1 MSCDDMSKEKIMSYI
16 LQGKPNKEIAE
27 LCNVSVR
34 TVERHRKKVKEA
46 TSGKKPTTT
55 SDRKIKKEVAKVMI
69 QTGSSIREAAD
80 MVGLPKSTVG
90 DISSKEKLQVS
101 QLEYLKAFAAEQA
114 ERIRQNKLK
123 RLAINEEATKA
134 IEYEI
139 KHWKDTGIIS
149 KAAMEKL
156 VMTEELE
163 QLILETDRIEKLEK
177 LEIERKKVEGDA
189 NENVEPVTIIDD
201 IGDVK
206 NED

>member
-1 MSCDDMSKEKIMSYI
+1 MSKEKIMSYI
-16 LQGKPNKEIAE
+16 LQEKSNKEIAE

-46 TSGKKPTTT
+46 TNDNDKKPTTT
-55 SDRKIKKEVAKVMI
+55 SDRKIKKQVARVMI
-69 QTGSSIREAAD
+69 QTGASIREAAD

-123 RLAINEEATKA
+123 RLSINEEATKA
-134 IEYEI
+134 IEHEI
-139 KHWKDTGIIS
+139 TNWKEAGKIS

-177 LEIERKKVEGDA
+177 LELERKKVEGEKNKIDI
-189 NENVEPVTIIDD
+189 PVFKGSDEI
-201 IGDVK
+201 
-206 NED
+206 ED

>member
-1 MSCDDMSKEKIMSYI
+1 MSKEKIMSYI

-46 TSGKKPTTT
+46 TSDNDKKPTTT
-55 SDRKIKKEVAKVMI
+55 SDRKIKKQVARAMI
-69 QTGSSIREAAD
+69 QTGASIREAAD

-123 RLAINEEATKA
+123 RLSINEEATSA
-134 IEYEI
+134 IEHEI
-139 KHWKDTGIIS
+139 NNWKETGKIS

-177 LEIERKKVEGDA
+177 LEIEKKKVADETNEG
-189 NENVEPVTIIDD
+189 VEPVTIVDD
-201 IGDVK
+201 IGVGKDG
-206 NED
+206 D

>member
-1 MSCDDMSKEKIMSYI
+1 MSKEKIMSYI
-16 LQGKPNKEIAE
+16 LQGKSNKEIAE

-46 TSGKKPTTT
+46 TSDNDKKPTTT
-55 SDRKIKKEVAKVMI
+55 GDRKIKKQVAKVMI
-69 QTGSSIREAAD
+69 QTGASIREAAD

-90 DISSKEKLQVS
+90 DISSKEKLQAS

-123 RLAINEEATKA
+123 RLAINEEATNA
-134 IEYEI
+134 I
-139 KHWKDTGIIS
+139 KHEISNWKDTGRIS

-177 LEIERKKVEGDA
+177 LEIERKKVE
-189 NENVEPVTIIDD
+189 EPKEKDTEITIKLVD
-201 IGDVK
+201 K
-206 NED
+206 

>member
-1 MSCDDMSKEKIMSYI
+1 MSKEKIMSYI

-46 TSGKKPTTT
+46 TSDNDKKPTTT
-55 SDRKIKKEVAKVMI
+55 SDRKIKKQVAKVMI
-69 QTGSSIREAAD
+69 QTGASIREAAD

-123 RLAINEEATKA
+123 RLSINEEATKA
-134 IEYEI
+134 IEHEI
-139 KHWKDTGIIS
+139 TNWKEAGRIT

-177 LEIERKKVEGDA
+177 LELERKKVEGEKNKIDI
-189 NENVEPVTIIDD
+189 PVFKGSDEI
-201 IGDVK
+201 
-206 NED
+206 ED

>member
-1 MSCDDMSKEKIMSYI
+1 MSKEKIMSYI

-46 TSGKKPTTT
+46 TSDNDKKPTTT
-55 SDRKIKKEVAKVMI
+55 SDRKIKKQVARVMI
-69 QTGSSIREAAD
+69 QTGASIRETAD

-123 RLAINEEATKA
+123 RLSINEEATKA
-134 IEYEI
+134 IEHEI
-139 KHWKDTGIIS
+139 TNWKEAGKIS

-177 LEIERKKVEGDA
+177 LELERKKVEGEKNKIDI
-189 NENVEPVTIIDD
+189 PVFKGSDEI
-201 IGDVK
+201 
-206 NED
+206 ED

>member
-1 MSCDDMSKEKIMSYI
+1 MSKEKIMSYI

-46 TSGKKPTTT
+46 TSDNDKKTTTT
-55 SDRKIKKEVAKVMI
+55 SDRKIKKQIARVMI
-69 QTGSSIREAAD
+69 KTGASIREASD
-80 MVGLPKSTVG
+80 KVGLPKSTVG
-90 DISSKEKLQVS
+90 DMSSKEKLQVS

-139 KHWKDTGIIS
+139 GNWRDTGIIS
-149 KAAMEKL
+149 KASMEKL
-156 VMTEELE
+156 LMTEELE

-177 LEIERKKVEGDA
+177 LEIERKKVEGEKDKIDT
-189 NENVEPVTIIDD
+189 PVFKGSDD
-201 IGDVK
+201 L
-206 NED
+206 ED

>member
-1 MSCDDMSKEKIMSYI
+1 MNKEKIMSYI
-16 LQGKPNKEIAE
+16 LQEKSNKEIAE

-46 TSGKKPTTT
+46 TSDNDKKPTTT

-69 QTGSSIREAAD
+69 QTGASIREAAD

-123 RLAINEEATKA
+123 RLSINEEATSA
-134 IEYEI
+134 IEHEI
-139 KHWKDTGIIS
+139 NNWKETGKIS

-177 LEIERKKVEGDA
+177 LEIEKKKVADETNEG
-189 NENVEPVTIIDD
+189 VEPVTIVDD
-201 IGDVK
+201 IGVGKDG
-206 NED
+206 D

>member
-46 TSGKKPTTT
+46 ISDNDKKPTTT
-55 SDRKIKKEVAKVMI
+55 SDRKIKKQIARVMI
-69 QTGSSIREAAD
+69 KTGASIREAAD
-80 MVGLPKSTVG
+80 KVGLPKSTVG
-90 DISSKEKLQVS
+90 DISSKEKLQVL

-139 KHWKDTGIIS
+139 RNWRDTGRIS
-149 KAAMEKL
+149 KASMEKL
-156 VMTEELE
+156 LMTEELE

-177 LEIERKKVEGDA
+177 LEIERKKVEGEKDKIDT
-189 NENVEPVTIIDD
+189 PVFKGSD
-201 IGDVK
+201 
-206 NED
+206 NLED

>member
-1 MSCDDMSKEKIMSYI
+1 MNKEKIMSYI
-16 LQGKPNKEIAE
+16 LQEKSNKEIAE

-46 TSGKKPTTT
+46 TSDNDKKPTTT
-55 SDRKIKKEVAKVMI
+55 SDRKIKKQVARVMI
-69 QTGSSIREAAD
+69 QTGASIRETAD

-123 RLAINEEATKA
+123 RLSINEEATKA
-134 IEYEI
+134 IEHEI
-139 KHWKDTGIIS
+139 TNWKEAGKIS

-177 LEIERKKVEGDA
+177 LELERKKVEGEKNKIDI
-189 NENVEPVTIIDD
+189 PVFKGSDEI
-201 IGDVK
+201 
-206 NED
+206 ED

>member
-1 MSCDDMSKEKIMSYI
+1 MSCDDMNKEKIMSYI
-16 LQGKPNKEIAE
+16 LQEKSNKEIAE

-46 TSGKKPTTT
+46 TSDNDKKPTTT
-55 SDRKIKKEVAKVMI
+55 SDRKIKKQVAKVMI
-69 QTGSSIREAAD
+69 QTGASIREAAD

-123 RLAINEEATKA
+123 RLSINEEATSA
-134 IEYEI
+134 IEHEI
-139 KHWKDTGIIS
+139 KNWKETGKIS

-177 LEIERKKVEGDA
+177 LELERKKVEGEKNKIDI
-189 NENVEPVTIIDD
+189 PVFKGSDEI
-201 IGDVK
+201 
-206 NED
+206 ED